1 MRLRI
6 VSWNV
11 HGCVGTDGKFAP
23 ERTAEALAALAPD
36 VALLQEVGDNR
47 GVHPPI
53 DQATTLATALG
64 LYCAIGIT
72 MPREPFGY
80 GNCTLSRWPILDSST
95 VDLSYPMREPRACLR
110 AIVGHDALRVT
121 TLNVH
126 LGLGASERRYQLGR
140 ILEALLADY
149 ASEQVR
155 HHRQFPWL
163 WRWRKVDVD
172 KLATLPEPL
181 VLAGDFN
188 DFPPGPV
195 TRTLANRL
203 ADVGARLGGPVRG
216 RFAGATFPSRRP
228 LLRLDR
234 VYCSRA
240 VSVDA
245 VEVARTPLLRLASD
259 HLPIVV
265 DADVPELALPLGLE
279 VA

>member
-1 MRLRI
+1 MHLRM

-11 HGCVGTDGKFAP
+11 HGCVGTDGKFTP
-23 ERTAEALAALAPD
+23 LRTADALAALAPD
-36 VALLQEVGDNR
+36 IALLQEVGDNR

-53 DQATTLATALG
+53 DQATTLAHALG
-64 LYCAIGIT
+64 LHCAIGIT
-72 MPREPFGY
+72 MPKEPFGY

-95 VDLSYPMREPRACLR
+95 VDLSYPAREPRACLR
-110 AIVGHDALRVT
+110 TVVEHDEARLV

-149 ASEQVR
+149 AVEQVR

-163 WRWRKVDVD
+163 WRWRKADVD
-172 KLATLPEPL
+172 KLATLQEPL

-203 ADVGARLGGPVRG
+203 HDVGARIAG
-216 RFAGATFPSRRP
+216 RATFPSRRP

-234 VYCSRA
+234 VYTSRA
-240 VSVDA
+240 VTVER
-245 VEVARTPLLRLASD
+245 VEVARTPLLRAASD
-259 HLPIVV
+259 HLPLVV
-265 DADVPELALPLGLE
+265 DAEVTASALPLGLE

>member
-1 MRLRI
+1 MRLRV

-11 HGCVGTDGKFAP
+11 HGCVGTDGQFAP
-23 ERTAEALAALAPD
+23 ERTAEVLHALAPD
-36 VALLQEVGDNR
+36 VAMLQEVGDNR
-47 GVHPPI
+47 GIHPPI

-64 LYCAIGIT
+64 LHCAIGIT

-95 VDLSYPMREPRACLR
+95 VDLSYPTREPRACLR
-110 AIVGHDALRVT
+110 AVVGPSGESDLRLI

-149 ASEQVR
+149 AVEQVR

-163 WRWRKVDVD
+163 WRWRKADVD
-172 KLATLPEPL
+172 KLAALPEPL

-203 ADVGARLGGPVRG
+203 SDVGARIAG
-216 RFAGATFPSRRP
+216 RATWPSRWP
-228 LLRLDR
+228 VLRLDR
-234 VYCSRA
+234 VYTSRA
-240 VSVDA
+240 VDVAVVSVD
-245 VEVARTPLLRLASD
+245 RTPLVRVASD
-259 HLPIVV
+259 HLPLVV
-265 DADVPELALPLGLE
+265 DVEVKALALPLGLE

>member
-1 MRLRI
+1 MRLRV

-11 HGCVGTDGKFAP
+11 HGCVGSDGRFTP

-47 GVHPPI
+47 GIHPPI
-53 DQATTLATALG
+53 DQATTLARALG
-64 LYCAIGIT
+64 LNCAIGIT
-72 MPREPFGY
+72 MPREPYGY

-95 VDLSYPMREPRACLR
+95 VDLSYVGREPRACLR
-110 AIVGHDALRVT
+110 AVVGPSEDAELRLT

-140 ILEALLADY
+140 ILETLLANY
-149 ASEQVR
+149 ATEQVR

-172 KLATLPEPL
+172 KLLTLREPL

-203 ADVGARLGGPVRG
+203 HDVGARIAAR
-216 RFAGATFPSRRP
+216 ATFPSRRP

-234 VYCSRA
+234 IYTSRA
-240 VSVDA
+240 VGVANCS
-245 VEVARTPLLRLASD
+245 VARTPLLRVASD
-259 HLPIVV
+259 HLPLVV
-265 DADVPELALPLGLE
+265 DVEVAASALSLGLE

>member
-1 MRLRI
+1 MRLR
-6 VSWNV
+6 VVTWNV
-11 HGCVGTDGKFAP
+11 HGCVGTDGRFTP

-47 GVHPPI
+47 GIHPPI
-53 DQATTLATALG
+53 DQATTLAGALG
-64 LYCAIGIT
+64 LHCAIGIT
-72 MPREPFGY
+72 MPKEPYGY

-95 VDLSYPMREPRACLR
+95 VDLSYVGREPRACLR
-110 AIVGHDALRVT
+110 AVVGHDELKLT

-140 ILEALLADY
+140 ILETLLADY
-149 ASEQVR
+149 AVEAVR
-155 HHRQFPWL
+155 QHRRLPWL
-163 WRWRKVDVD
+163 WRWRRVDVD
-172 KLATLPEPL
+172 KLATLREPL

-203 ADVGARLGGPVRG
+203 ADVGARIPAR
-216 RFAGATFPSRRP
+216 ATFPSRRP

-234 VYCSRA
+234 VYASRA
-240 VSVDA
+240 VAVA
-245 VEVARTPLLRLASD
+245 RVEVARSPLLRVASD
-259 HLPIVV
+259 HLPIV
-265 DADVPELALPLGLE
+265 ADVEVEALAFPLGLE

>member
-1 MRLRI
+1 MRMR
-6 VSWNV
+6 VVTWNV
-11 HGCVGTDGKFAP
+11 HGCVGTDGRFAP
-23 ERTAEALAALAPD
+23 ERIADVLRALGPD

-53 DQATTLATALG
+53 DQATTLAGALG
-64 LYCAIGIT
+64 LHCAIGIT
-72 MPREPFGY
+72 MPREPYGY
-80 GNCTLSRWPILDSST
+80 GNCTLSRWPVLDSST
-95 VDLSYPMREPRACLR
+95 VDLSYSTREPRACLR
-110 AIVGHDALRVT
+110 AIVGHDELRLT

-140 ILEALLADY
+140 ILETLLADY
-149 ASEQVR
+149 AAEQVR

-203 ADVGARLGGPVRG
+203 RDVGLDVASR
-216 RFAGATFPSRRP
+216 ATFPSRRP

-234 VYCSRA
+234 VYTSRA
-240 VSVDA
+240 VTVNNVA
-245 VEVARTPLLRLASD
+245 VARSPLVRVASD

-265 DADVPELALPLGLE
+265 DVDVPPLALSLGLE

>member
-1 MRLRI
+1 MRFRV

-23 ERTAEALAALAPD
+23 ERTADALRALAPD

-53 DQATTLATALG
+53 DQATTLAMALG
-64 LYCAIGIT
+64 LSCAVGIT

-95 VDLSYPMREPRACLR
+95 VDLSYAGREPRACLR
-110 AIVGHDALRVT
+110 AVVGSSDEDGLRLV

-126 LGLGASERRYQLGR
+126 LGLGARERRYQLGR

-149 ASEQVR
+149 AVEQVR
-155 HHRQFPWL
+155 HHRQLPWL
-163 WRWRKVDVD
+163 WRWRRADVD
-172 KLATLPEPL
+172 KLSMLREPL
-181 VLAGDFN
+181 VLGGDFN

-203 ADVGARLGGPVRG
+203 TDVGARIAAR
-216 RFAGATFPSRRP
+216 ATFPSRRP

-234 VYCSRA
+234 VYTSRA
-240 VSVDA
+240 VTVA
-245 VEVARTPLLRLASD
+245 EAAVARSPLLRAASD

-265 DADVPELALPLGLE
+265 DVDVAASALALGLE

>member
-1 MRLRI
+1 MRLR
-6 VSWNV
+6 VVTWNV
-11 HGCVGTDGKFAP
+11 HGCVGTDGRFLP
-23 ERTAEALAALAPD
+23 ERTADALRALAPD
-36 VALLQEVGDNR
+36 VAMLQEVGDNR

-53 DQATTLATALG
+53 DQATALAGALG
-64 LYCAIGIT
+64 LHCAIGIT

-95 VDLSYPMREPRACLR
+95 VDLSYPTREPRACLR
-110 AIVGHDALRVT
+110 AVVGHDELRLT

-140 ILEALLADY
+140 ILETLLADY
-149 ASEQVR
+149 AAEQVR

-203 ADVGARLGGPVRG
+203 RDAGARTPR
-216 RFAGATFPSRRP
+216 RATFPSRRP

-234 VYCSRA
+234 VYTSRA
-240 VSVDA
+240 VGITA
-245 VEVARTPLLRLASD
+245 VEVARSPLLRVASD

-265 DADVPELALPLGLE
+265 DVEVEALALPLGLE

>member
-1 MRLRI
+1 VRVR
-6 VSWNV
+6 VVTWNV
-11 HGCVGTDGKFAP
+11 HGCVGTDGRFLP
-23 ERTAEALAALAPD
+23 ERTAEALAALHPD

-53 DQATTLATALG
+53 DQATTLAQMLG
-64 LYCAIGIT
+64 LHCAIGIT
-72 MPREPFGY
+72 MPREPYGY
-80 GNCTLSRWPILDSST
+80 GNCTLSRWPILESST
-95 VDLSYPMREPRACLR
+95 TDLSFIGREPRACLR
-110 AIVGHDALRVT
+110 AVVGPPSEGGEVRLT

-140 ILEALLADY
+140 ILETLLADY
-149 ASEQVR
+149 AAEAVR
-155 HHRQFPWL
+155 HHRQLPWL
-163 WRWRKVDVD
+163 WRWRRVDVD
-172 KLATLPEPL
+172 KLATLKEPL

-203 ADVGARLGGPVRG
+203 ADAGARIAG
-216 RFAGATFPSRRP
+216 RATFPSRRP

-234 VYCSRA
+234 VYASR
-240 VSVDA
+240 A
-245 VEVARTPLLRLASD
+245 VEVARVEVARSPLLRVASD

-265 DADVPELALPLGLE
+265 DAEVEALALPLGLE